1 MWNMTIY
8 KCKLKISRLEGET
21 YLSLTEN
28 NSYCSKIV
36 DEHQQKSLRLAHK
49 NSVSRVSGN
58 KQRCLRLT

>member
-21 YLSLTEN
+21 FLSLTEN
-28 NSYCSKIV
+28 KSYCSKIV

-49 NSVSRVSGN
+49 IVSVGLVETN
-58 KQRCLRLT
+58 NVIYA